1 MPTRV
6 LPRSFRNLLVV
17 VFGLLTLVVG
27 LPLYLYSSSIHR
39 DQLIAD
45 RQENL
50 HSLAMATATVL
61 AENLIERRREIELLA
76 QTTAFRTE
84 PLDSPNINAGLDR
97 LKRSYQHYS
106 WIGLTDTAGRIR
118 AATGGQLVGIDAAA
132 RPWFEHGRHGVHV
145 GDLHEAKL
153 LAKLLSSEYPG
164 QVVRFIDFASPVY
177 DDAGNLRGVLAA
189 HAHWQW
195 AGYIL
200 RAVVP
205 LNAAEDAI
213 EVFIVSR
220 DDQIIYPEGG
230 FADTRVP
237 ARGSN
242 GKQADGFQDW
252 GGVQPYLT
260 AAHAV
265 AEPSGDTLGWRVVV
279 RQPRDVVLAGVA
291 ELQRVILLTT
301 LVALVVFLIFAWIG
315 AARVSRPLA
324 QLTDI
329 ARRIER
335 GDEHVDFAVSVHTQ
349 ELQCLSQA
357 LGGMAQ
363 TLMDQKSALLAA
375 NHELEDKVAER
386 TAELS
391 RLNAELQL
399 LARTD
404 ALTGLANRMF
414 SNERLAEEFVRFR
427 RTGVAY
433 ALMIMD
439 IDYFKKVNDTWGHP
453 AGDAVLR
460 HVAGLL
466 RSTLRASDFVG
477 RVGGE
482 EFMVI
487 LPATDLEQA
496 ARVAEKIRSVVEAT
510 PIAPAGTVT
519 LSIGV
524 HVPTLTDAD
533 EEAALHVADRLLYA
547 AKQGGRN
554 RVVFDAGVAG

>member
-50 HSLAMATATVL
+50 QSLAMATATVL
-61 AENLIERRREIELLA
+61 AENLIERRRETELLA

-84 PLDSPNINAGLDR
+84 PLDSPNIKAGLDR

-153 LAKLLSSEYPG
+153 LAKLLASEYPG

-252 GGVQPYLT
+252 GGRSALPDGGACGRRAERRYAGLAGRRAPASGCRAGWRGRT
-260 AAHAV
+260 AA
-265 AEPSGDTLGWRVVV
+265 GD
-279 RQPRDVVLAGVA
+279 
-291 ELQRVILLTT
+291 
-301 LVALVVFLIFAWIG
+301 
-315 AARVSRPLA
+315 
-324 QLTDI
+324 
-329 ARRIER
+329 
-335 GDEHVDFAVSVHTQ
+335 
-349 ELQCLSQA
+349 
-357 LGGMAQ
+357 
-363 TLMDQKSALLAA
+363 
-375 NHELEDKVAER
+375 
-386 TAELS
+386 
-391 RLNAELQL
+391 
-399 LARTD
+399 
-404 ALTGLANRMF
+404 
-414 SNERLAEEFVRFR
+414 
-427 RTGVAY
+427 
-433 ALMIMD
+433 
-439 IDYFKKVNDTWGHP
+439 P
-453 AGDAVLR
+453 AD
-460 HVAGLL
+460 
-466 RSTLRASDFVG
+466 
-477 RVGGE
+477 
-482 EFMVI
+482 
-487 LPATDLEQA
+487 
-496 ARVAEKIRSVVEAT
+496 
-510 PIAPAGTVT
+510 
-519 LSIGV
+519 
-524 HVPTLTDAD
+524 
-533 EEAALHVADRLLYA
+533 
-547 AKQGGRN
+547 
-554 RVVFDAGVAG
+554 DAGGACRLPDFRLDWCRAGQSAACPVDRHRQTHRAR

>member
-17 VFGLLTLVVG
+17 VFGLLTLLVG

-45 RQENL
+45 RQEYL
-50 HSLAMATATVL
+50 HSLAMATATVF

-97 LKRSYQHYS
+97 LKRSYQYYS

-118 AATGGQLVGIDAAA
+118 AATGGQLLGVEAAA
-132 RPWFEHGRHGVHV
+132 RPWFELGCHGVHV
-145 GDLHEAKL
+145 GDLHEAQL
-153 LAKLLSSEYPG
+153 PAGEYPG
-164 QVVRFIDFASPVY
+164 QGERFIDFVSPVY
-177 DDAGNLRGVLAA
+177 DDDGNLRGVLAA
-189 HAHWQW
+189 HADWQW
-195 AGYIL
+195 AGHIL

-220 DDQIIYPEGG
+220 DEQIIYPEGG
-230 FADTRVP
+230 MADARVP
-237 ARGSN
+237 ARGN
-242 GKQADGFQDW
+242 DGKQADGFLDW
-252 GGVQPYLT
+252 GGGQPYLT
-260 AAHAV
+260 AANAV

-279 RQPRDVVLAGVA
+279 RQPRDVVLAGVD

-301 LVALVVFLIFAWIG
+301 LGALAVFLIFAWIG
-315 AARVSRPLA
+315 AARVTRPLA

-335 GDEHVDFAVSVHTQ
+335 GDEHVDFAVSVHSQ
-349 ELQCLSQA
+349 ELQSLSQA

-375 NHELEDKVAER
+375 NHELEERVAER

-453 AGDAVLR
+453 AGDTVLR
-460 HVAGLL
+460 HVASLL

-524 HVPTLTDAD
+524 HVPTRTDVD

-554 RVVFDAGVAG
+554 RVVVDAGVAG